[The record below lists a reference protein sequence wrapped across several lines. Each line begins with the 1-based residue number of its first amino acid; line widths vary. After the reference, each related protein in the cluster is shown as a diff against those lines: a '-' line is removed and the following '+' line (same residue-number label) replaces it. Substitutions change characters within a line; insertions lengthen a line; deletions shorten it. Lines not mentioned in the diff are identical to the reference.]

1 MEFEM
6 TAKLD
11 HNSLYSLEE
20 YSRIRSD
27 FRARVLEHKKHRRL
41 ALGDHVMLH
50 FEDSLTMQYQVQEM
64 LRIEKIFE
72 AEGIQD
78 ELDAYNPLIPDGSNW
93 KATMLIEYPDVEE
106 RKAALAQL
114 GGIEHEIWVQVG
126 GHERV
131 RAVADEDMERS
142 TDAKTSA
149 VHFLRFELAPE
160 MVAALKSGETLTV
173 GISHANY
180 NLDGVQVPELVRESL
195 IADLD

>member
-6 TAKLD
+6 AAKLD
-11 HNSLYSLEE
+11 HKSLYSLEE
-20 YSRIRSD
+20 YSRIRPD
-27 FRARVLEHKKHRRL
+27 FRARVLQHKKHRRL
-41 ALGDHVMLH
+41 ALGDHIMLH
-50 FEDSLTMQYQVQEM
+50 FEDVLTMQYQIQEM

-78 ELDAYNPLIPDGSNW
+78 ELDAYNPLIPDGRNW

-114 GGIEHEIWVQVG
+114 GGIEHEVWVQID

-131 RAVADEDMERS
+131 KAIADEDMERS
-142 TDAKTSA
+142 TDSKTSA
-149 VHFLRFELAPE
+149 VHFLRFELDAAMAE
-160 MVAALKSGETLTV
+160 ALKSGETLRV
-173 GISHANY
+173 GISHPNY
-180 NLDGVQVPELVRESL
+180 NLDGVAVSDLVRESL